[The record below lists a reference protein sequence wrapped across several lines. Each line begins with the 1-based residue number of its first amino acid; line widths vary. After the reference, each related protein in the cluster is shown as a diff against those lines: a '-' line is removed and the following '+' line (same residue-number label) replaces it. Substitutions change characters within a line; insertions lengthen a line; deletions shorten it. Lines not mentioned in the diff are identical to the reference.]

1 MDPRDRPRRGRDRAD
16 PRGRG
21 VVQRLRSSARP
32 VAPDSWGPTARGTAF
47 GGAQDGLVN
56 GAWRDTMRL
65 TWKDGVT
72 TLFAVAVVLVT
83 MSVVQ
88 GWDWPLLGS
97 YRAGTVALVV
107 LGMGMCATGGSTI
120 QSLSM
125 RNPYVA
131 TTSILAGLA

>member
-1 MDPRDRPRRGRDRAD
+1 
-16 PRGRG
+16 
-21 VVQRLRSSARP
+21 
-32 VAPDSWGPTARGTAF
+32 
-47 GGAQDGLVN
+47 
-56 GAWRDTMRL
+56 MRL

-72 TLFAVAVVLVT
+72 TLLAVAVVLVT

-120 QSLSM
+120 QSFSM

-131 TTSILAGLA
+131 TTSILGGLALAFAIWALVSNTEEPFVALAVDTVLLWLVSTMHHAIGSPQGRHAAAGAR